1 MTEQT
6 QAFQDYY
13 PDDYSH
19 CYGCGNLNPAGLHIK
34 SYWQGE
40 KSVCRFDPQAHHTG
54 GFPDY
59 VYGGLI
65 ASLIDCHSA
74 ATASAARCR
83 QAGVEL
89 GEAPLP
95 RHVTAA
101 LKVDYLKPTP
111 VETLTLVSRIQEIT
125 AKKVVVVTELS
136 AGGSIRARGE
146 AVMVLIPERETGR
159 VSL

>member
-1 MTEQT
+1 MTEQIR
-6 QAFQDYY
+6 AFQDYY

-19 CYGCGNLNPAGLHIK
+19 CYGCGNLNPDGLHIK

-40 KSVCRFDPQAHHTG
+40 GSMCRFDPQPHHSG

-83 QAGVEL
+83 NAGTEL
-89 GEAPLP
+89 GDAPLP

-111 VETLTLVSRIQEIT
+111 LETLTLMSRILEIT
-125 AKKVVVVTELS
+125 EKKVVVETILS
-136 AGGSIRARGE
+136 AGGSIRAKGE
-146 AVMVLIPERETGR
+146 AVMVLIPEREAEEG
-159 VSL
+159 